1 MSGELAQ
8 EFCSE
13 KINPVLQKGLTE
25 LCRAKPADP
34 IVSCGTAD
42 ARAFLRHRPLF
53 VDNPLS
59 FVSHP
64 LSRHHGPPCCF
75 RAAVLVD
82 GSLAAAAATVVSMTG
97 RHSQNPFA
105 FGSRFISIQMWLAQ
119 WLLDNNPAKPKVE
132 EKPAVIFALGAP
144 GSGMNTE
151 CSKIQSDY
159 GFTHLAPEALLQA
172 ETESDSDLGKQIKD
186 LMLHGLPVPATTMVA
201 ILSNAIAASEGKKF
215 VISNFPYAEEQAI
228 LFEKSVVPPTMVF
241 QFDVSDATMMKNGRL
256 SDANIANYKALAKP
270 MVTKYTRSGQLTK
283 INGDAMVDAVHDD
296 VCTCLAAHFTPITTT
311 PAQ

>member
-1 MSGELAQ
+1 
-8 EFCSE
+8 
-13 KINPVLQKGLTE
+13 
-25 LCRAKPADP
+25 
-34 IVSCGTAD
+34 
-42 ARAFLRHRPLF
+42 
-53 VDNPLS
+53 
-59 FVSHP
+59 
-64 LSRHHGPPCCF
+64 
-75 RAAVLVD
+75 
-82 GSLAAAAATVVSMTG
+82 MTG